1 VVICLSDNDLLIH
14 LAAWNL
20 LSEFQALLQDK
31 FSITASDIYVLDSF
45 VRQLQT
51 NKKWESQYGQN
62 VLGRAERFCTSLP
75 RVYSLPY
82 DRPTVIALSEVDDID
97 EGEAVLIAVALQHP
111 DSMILTN
118 ELRFLGALASGDPV
132 CVPYCAALQGRIL
145 HLRQIVEELLEQK
158 GFRHLESCIK
168 PRSNSDTRIFRAFQ
182 GSADAARSAMR
193 EAVREVERLGP
204 GLLIPLRED
213 TWS

>member
-1 VVICLSDNDLLIH
+1 MICLSDNDLLIH

-20 LSEFQALLQDK
+20 LAEFQALLQDK
-31 FSITASDIYVLDSF
+31 FGVAASDIYVLDSF

-51 NKKWESQYGQN
+51 NRRWEAQYGRN
-62 VLGRAERFCTSLP
+62 VLDRAERFCATLP
-75 RVYSLPY
+75 RVYSLSY

-132 CVPYCAALQGRIL
+132 CIPYCAALQGRIL

-168 PRSNSDTRIFRAFQ
+168 PQRNSDIRIVSAFQ
-182 GSADAARSAMR
+182 GSADNARRILR
-193 EAVREVERLGP
+193 EAVEEVGRLGP
-204 GLLIPLRED
+204 GLLVPWRAD
-213 TWS
+213 PWA